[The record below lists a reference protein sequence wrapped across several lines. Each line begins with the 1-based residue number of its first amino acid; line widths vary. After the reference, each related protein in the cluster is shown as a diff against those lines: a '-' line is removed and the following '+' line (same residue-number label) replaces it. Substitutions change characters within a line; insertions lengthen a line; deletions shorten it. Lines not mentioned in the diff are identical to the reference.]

1 MQATHTARQL
11 AFTMLMAVI
20 NDGESLSAVTP
31 RFLPRLH
38 EARDRAFA
46 YRLTL
51 DCLRQLNRFA
61 WQRDQLLERPF
72 KGKDMDIAV
81 LLLLGISQLAD
92 PSLPAHASLNET
104 VEIARKFKKKPWAV
118 GVVNGV
124 LRNFQRQQVTLDQ
137 QANLQPSLALSHP
150 AWFIQQLQHSY
161 PQDWQAICI
170 ANNQP
175 ARLCLR
181 LKPDVDRATY
191 LAKLSDTLEA
201 MAHPQLAQ
209 AILLNSTDVTQLPGF
224 QQGDFSVQDPSA
236 QWAAHLL
243 SPKAGERILDAC
255 AAPGGK
261 TTHLLELTNNHL
273 ELTALDIDHDR
284 LDRIQDNLTRLKLT
298 ASLQCANAADTKNWW
313 DGKRFQAIL
322 LDAPCS
328 ATGIIRRHPDIKW
341 HRKPADIRALNNTQA
356 ELLNTL
362 WPLLMPGG
370 RLLYATCSV
379 LPSENSEQIA
389 AFLAKTPDAIHQ
401 DIELPNSIEM
411 PYGRQLLPGNL
422 GAGDGFFYA
431 LLTKQKQP

>member
-1 MQATHTARQL
+1 MQTSQTARQL
-11 AFTMLMAVI
+11 AFSMLMAVI

-31 RFLPRLH
+31 RFLPRLN

-92 PSLPAHASLNET
+92 PTLPAHASLNET

-118 GVVNGV
+118 GVTNGV
-124 LRNFQRQQVTLDQ
+124 LRNFQRQQTSLNELADQ
-137 QANLQPSLALSHP
+137 QTSLAVRHP
-150 AWFIQQLQHSY
+150 TWLIQQLQQHY
-161 PQDWQAICI
+161 PQAWQDICI

-175 ARLCLR
+175 AQLCLR
-181 LKPDVDRATY
+181 LKPNIHRAEY
-191 LAKLSDTLEA
+191 LAKLSETLGA
-201 MAHPQLAQ
+201 SAHPQLSQ

-243 SPKAGERILDAC
+243 KPQTNERILDAC

-261 TTHLLELTNNHL
+261 TTHLLELTQNQL
-273 ELTALDIDHDR
+273 DLTALDIDDSR
-284 LDRIQDNLTRLKLT
+284 LERIQDNLTRLQLKATLKCADAAET
-298 ASLQCANAADTKNWW
+298 ANWW
-313 DGKRFQAIL
+313 DGKPYQAIL

-341 HRKPADIRALNNTQA
+341 HRKPADIRVLNITQA
-356 ELLNTL
+356 QLLDQL
-362 WPLLMPGG
+362 WPLLLPGG

-389 AFLAKTPDAIHQ
+389 AFLARTPDAIHQ
-401 DIELPNSIEM
+401 TINLPNSIEM
-411 PYGRQLLPGNL
+411 PYGRQLLPGNAD
-422 GAGDGFFYA
+422 AGDGFFYA
-431 LLTKQKQP
+431 LLTKRAAS